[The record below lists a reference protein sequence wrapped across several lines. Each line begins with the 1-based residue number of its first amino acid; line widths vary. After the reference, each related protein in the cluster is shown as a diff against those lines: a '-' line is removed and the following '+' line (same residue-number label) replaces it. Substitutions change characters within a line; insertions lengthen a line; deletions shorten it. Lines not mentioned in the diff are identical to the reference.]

1 MRNKKSYFCDY
12 KKRAEL
18 YNNWIALY
26 NFAKYFFPSK
36 MTFMVD
42 LTAQKIRVTKLI
54 LIFDTAG
61 DNGLKKSFLLLSTP
75 ALLNKSLKV
84 KKWYESSV

>member
-1 MRNKKSYFCDY
+1 
-12 KKRAEL
+12 
-18 YNNWIALY
+18 
-26 NFAKYFFPSK
+26 

-84 KKWYESSV
+84 KK